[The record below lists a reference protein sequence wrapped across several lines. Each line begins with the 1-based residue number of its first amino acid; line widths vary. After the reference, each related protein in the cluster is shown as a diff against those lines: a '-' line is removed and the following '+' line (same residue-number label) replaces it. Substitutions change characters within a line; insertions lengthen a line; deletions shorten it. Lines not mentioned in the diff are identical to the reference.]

1 MILPFHPTLPSG
13 LTRFIALAV
22 LLLSLDPLMAEP
34 LQRPASRLYVDFS
47 ARPAPAHLLAFDIAF
62 LNADAEAELGPGR
75 ALGHTYYAQLKTVF
89 VAPETP
95 AGTKARSAGL
105 VVESKDS
112 GWNDLLLDVLHP
124 QWIAWVKEQQTQAA
138 ERGFSGFLID
148 GAAALAE
155 LDRLRPDQF
164 LAHRQAFITM
174 VTALRRA
181 YPDKPIVLRGGFEYT
196 AVLKDH
202 VHGILTENIF
212 AQEDAE
218 KRIRK
223 AQIAGMKVFAV
234 EHGTPGKTTANAA
247 AAARLERI
255 GCSPFITTP
264 ALDGIVLGPLL
275 PQSRHLLVLHGWDS
289 ETESR
294 PAQRP
299 TATWSARTLAPALA
313 WLDLAPRYIDV
324 TAWLAAMDNPESLF
338 YPRPAGIVID
348 PSLLLAPEVQ
358 AAAAAWLAQ
367 ARANDI
373 PILLAAQP
381 FTEPTAWTTLAT
393 ALSLTGNGQPAAS
406 SSRTS
411 LSHYQATWFL
421 PGQVPDTRALRPRH
435 LKSPQ
440 DATHLLSYRLTSTEG
455 PSQTFDAGFLA
466 DWGGAWLDAS
476 SRTPIDLF
484 RFLEAALQ
492 RESAGPV
499 PDTTTLGGHRI
510 FLSTVQ
516 GRGFC
521 EPSWKAGSP
530 FCGELLQAELAK
542 YPNLP
547 TTIALSE
554 ADVRGW
560 SPDANPADALRYET
574 AARALFSLPHIEPA
588 ANSLSRPIDWSAEAF
603 QPGSLRDLIP
613 DQRTGIEREISGS
626 LAYLKRRVVPPGKY
640 LRFFLWPEGA
650 VPSQAAIDHL
660 DTTGAA
666 HLPGSWQSGWNIAPV
681 TASPVLPPDAMPIQE
696 KPGTA
701 AAIAASWLQTQTQT
715 ETETGS
721 RRLNPVH
728 LAYAFADLKK
738 TATLEA
744 LRQIWSWCA
753 EQPFHPMTASTYAAL
768 TRDAAEIQVIPVQA
782 NHWLIV
788 SSGRPATL
796 RLATARGL
804 PDLTR
809 SSGITG
815 YTTHQGQ
822 TYIHLG
828 GQPLSELILRPASQ
842 AAPRHL
848 HLVQAD
854 RLLDFYELHSQT
866 ARFRTQGRTTAIVT
880 LGGLIPGDWYQ
891 ITASGN
897 QTRLQANPAGQLT
910 LRAPALAT
918 VSITPAQELGKPYAA
933 R

>member
-1 MILPFHPTLPSG
+1 MTFPPLPLRLRRFATRVFTLVIL
-13 LTRFIALAV
+13 IA
-22 LLLSLDPLMAEP
+22 SLDPLMAEP
-34 LQRPASRLYVDFS
+34 IQRPNSRLYVDFS
-47 ARPAPAHLLAFDIAF
+47 AQPAPANLLAYDIAF
-62 LNADAEAELGPGR
+62 LKADSDAELGPGR
-75 ALGHTYYAQLKTVF
+75 ALGHTYYAELRTVL
-89 VAPETP
+89 VAPESP
-95 AGTKARSAGL
+95 AGTQARAAGL
-105 VVESKDS
+105 TLKTQNTD
-112 GWNDLLLDVLHP
+112 WNDLLIDVLHP
-124 QWIAWVKEQQTQAA
+124 QWIAWVLEQQTQAA

-164 LAHRQAFITM
+164 LPHRQAFITL
-174 VTALRRA
+174 VTTLRRA
-181 YPDKPIVLRGGFEYT
+181 YPDKPIVLREGFEFT
-196 AVLKDH
+196 TVLNGQ
-202 VHGILTENIF
+202 VSGILAENLF
-212 AQEDAE
+212 AKDNAE
-218 KRIRK
+218 KLIRK
-223 AQIAGMKVFAV
+223 AQIAGMKVFAI
-234 EHGTPGKTTANAA
+234 EHGDPADSAANQA
-247 AAARLERI
+247 AAARLDRI
-255 GCSPFITTP
+255 GCVPFITTP
-264 ALDGIVLGPLL
+264 ALDGVVLGPLL

-289 ETESR
+289 EKESR

-299 TATWSARTLAPALA
+299 TSTWTAQTLTPALT
-313 WLDLAPRYIDV
+313 WLDLTPRYVDAS
-324 TAWLAAMDNPESLF
+324 AWLGSLEKPETLLH
-338 YPRPAGIVID
+338 PRPAGIIID
-348 PSLLLAPEVQ
+348 PSLILAPEDQSV
-358 AAAAAWLAQ
+358 AAAWLAQ

-373 PILLAAQP
+373 PILLAGQP

-435 LKSPQ
+435 LTSPQ

-455 PSQTFDAGFLA
+455 ASQTFDAGFLA

-530 FCGELLQAELAK
+530 FCGELLQAELSK

-560 SPDANPADALRYET
+560 STDANPADAMRYET

-660 DTTGAA
+660 ATTGAA

-715 ETETGS
+715 QIGS

-768 TRDAAEIQVIPVQA
+768 TRDAAEIQVIPTQE

-796 RLATARGL
+796 RLPTARGL

-828 GQPLSELILRPASQ
+828 GQPLSQLILRPTDQ
-842 AAPRHL
+842 TAPRHL

-854 RLLDFYELHSQT
+854 RLLDFYELHPQT
-866 ARFRTQGRTTAIVT
+866 ARFRTQGRATAIVT

-918 VSITPAQELGKPYAA
+918 VSITPAQEWGKPYAA